1 MRSMADG
8 SLSSEQIVPTRM
20 ALLASRSQLELASQG
35 RDLLKEK
42 RNALMKELHKVAD
55 VVLIGS
61 DALEQAAAESHRA
74 LILAEALEGP
84 EAVRSA
90 ALAASGEIFVE
101 ASGATI
107 MGVQVPEI
115 EYQPVGRLLTERG
128 YSLAGTSAR
137 IDAVAAS
144 FERQLEL
151 LLEVATQ
158 ELRMR
163 RLAEEV
169 GKTTRRVNALE
180 HVLIP
185 RLEFQCNAIQM
196 MLEERERE
204 DRFRLK
210 RVKARL
216 ASRQNRTDTESREGD
231 LDRP

>member
-1 MRSMADG
+1 MADG
-8 SLSSEQIVPTRM
+8 SLSTEQIVPTRM
-20 ALLASRSQLELASQG
+20 ALLARRSRLELASQG

-42 RNALMKELHKVAD
+42 RNALMKELRKVAD

-61 DALEQAAAESHRA
+61 DALEQAAAESHQA

-90 ALAASGEIFVE
+90 ALAASGEIFVA

-115 EYQPVGRLLTERG
+115 EYQPVGRHLTERG

-137 IDAVAAS
+137 VDAVAAS

-151 LLEVATQ
+151 LLEVAAQ

-185 RLEFQCNAIQM
+185 RLEYQCNAIQM

-210 RVKARL
+210 RVKSRL
-216 ASRQNRTDTESREGD
+216 ASRRSRSDPGPGEGD
-231 LDRP
+231 L